1 MADSNSNIQTPSAE
15 IMGAALA
22 SVRLNRNRSSPTL
35 IDLLASN
42 TKSLWKLKL
51 YKAPDYPAFALV
63 QALKENTV
71 VTTVDITWTF
81 LRNVTEEDRGAI
93 LDTIGRLP
101 NLEVITLEVVGPT
114 SILTVALQNAQHL
127 KSLSVGKLRL
137 ATQDDVMK
145 LSQALSNCQRLES
158 LSLSSI
164 RVLVQGDHVM
174 GNDGMVRFL
183 ETDNNNNNN
192 HAATEKIVLDP
203 LLDAMAS
210 LPTLEHI
217 RLQHNLHGNKIQ
229 SPSQQSLR
237 SLCRAP
243 RKSLVFNSC
252 GLVDEQCIAI
262 ADELASH
269 RASPFLSI
277 LVVTR
282 NSQISP
288 RGWCAFVNM
297 LEANYT
303 IVDFHSGE
311 EGQENEPSPDQKLK
325 MAYFQKLNM
334 AGRGRL
340 LIDSTKANLRDGWI
354 DFLVKG
360 RNDLDL
366 LFYALQ
372 TNPSLCHT

>member
-1 MADSNSNIQTPSAE
+1 MADSNNNNQTPSAE

-22 SVRLNRNRSSPTL
+22 AVRLTRNRCPTL

-51 YKAPDYPAFALV
+51 YKAPDFQASALV
-63 QALKENTV
+63 CGLKGNTI
-71 VTTVDITWTF
+71 VTNVDITWTF
-81 LRNVTEEDRGAI
+81 LRNLAETDRLFI
-93 LDTIGRLP
+93 LDAIGKLS
-101 NLEVITLEVVGPT
+101 NLENITLEVVGPT
-114 SILTVALQNAQHL
+114 SILTVALKNAKHL
-127 KSLSVGKLRL
+127 RSLSVGKLRF
-137 ATQDDVMK
+137 ATNKDVDR
-145 LSQALSNCQRLES
+145 LSQALQNCQKLEYV
-158 LSLSSI
+158 SLSSI
-164 RVLVQGDHVM
+164 QVLVQGDHVM

-183 ETDNNNNNN
+183 ETENQET
-192 HAATEKIVLDP
+192 AEKIVLDP

-217 RLQHNLHGNKIQ
+217 RLQHNLHGNKIEP
-229 SPSQQSLR
+229 PSQQSLR

-243 RKSLVFNSC
+243 RKSLIFNSC

-262 ADELASH
+262 ADELASI
-269 RASPFLSI
+269 RASPSLSI

-282 NSQISP
+282 NSRITP
-288 RGWCAFVNM
+288 RGWRAFISM
-297 LEANYT
+297 LEMNYT
-303 IVDFHSGE
+303 IVDFHCGE
-311 EGQENEPSPDQKLK
+311 EGQKNEPTPDQKCK
-325 MAYFQKLNM
+325 IAYFQKLNM

-340 LIDSTKANLRDGWI
+340 LTDSTSSKRDGWI

-372 TNPSLCHT
+372 TNPSLCQT

>member
-1 MADSNSNIQTPSAE
+1 MADSNSK

-22 SVRLNRNRSSPTL
+22 SVRLTRNRSPTL

-81 LRNVTEEDRGAI
+81 LRNLTEADRGAI
-93 LDTIGRLP
+93 LDAIGRLP
-101 NLEVITLEVVGPT
+101 NLEIITLEVVGPT

-183 ETDNNNNNN
+183 ETYNNNN

-269 RASPFLSI
+269 NRASPFLSI

-297 LEANYT
+297 LEVNYT

-340 LIDSTKANLRDGWI
+340 LTDSTKANLRDGWI